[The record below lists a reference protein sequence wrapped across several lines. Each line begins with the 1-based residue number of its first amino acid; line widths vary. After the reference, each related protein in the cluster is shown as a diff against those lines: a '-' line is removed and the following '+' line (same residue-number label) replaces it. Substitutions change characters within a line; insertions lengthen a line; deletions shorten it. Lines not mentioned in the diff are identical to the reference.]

1 MTLSEKEFKK
11 NLIEAMKNHIDL
23 ELSDGIA
30 SKFYLYKNFLV
41 EENEKYNLTRITDDI
56 EVIYKHFVD
65 SVYILKFDFIKNNL
79 QNKKIIDI
87 GTGAGFPGMPLAIVL
102 NDSKFT
108 LVDSLSK
115 RTKFLNQLV
124 QILDLKNVEVIHS
137 RTEDLGQNKNYR
149 EKFDFVVSR
158 AVANFS
164 VLSEWTLPF
173 LKNDG
178 EGIYY
183 KLADCDEELRAAT
196 NAFKTLGECEIKKYD
211 YENLLMEN
219 DALHTIVIA
228 KKKKTIDK
236 KYPRKAGTIEKN
248 PL

>member
-1 MTLSEKEFKK
+1 MEKSEFIK
-11 NLIEAMKNHIDL
+11 NLKIAVKNHIDL
-23 ELSDGIA
+23 ELSDEIA

-41 EENEKYNLTRITDDI
+41 EENEKYNLTRITEDTDI
-56 EVIYKHFVD
+56 IYKHFVD
-65 SVYILKFDFIKNNL
+65 SLYILKFDFLKSEL
-79 QNKKIIDI
+79 QNKKIIDV

-137 RTEDLGQNKNYR
+137 RTEDLAQNKNYR
-149 EKFDFVVSR
+149 EHYDYVVSR

-164 VLSEWTLPF
+164 VLAEWTIPF
-173 LKNDG
+173 LKNGGDG
-178 EGIYY
+178 IFY
-183 KLADCDEELRAAT
+183 KLSDCEEELSQAK
-196 NAFKTLGECEIKKYD
+196 NAFKTLGDCDIKKYD
-211 YENLLMEN
+211 YERILTEN
-219 DALHTIVIA
+219 DALHSIIIA
-228 KKKKTIDK
+228 NKKKTIEK